1 MSGCLSSSMTGSTD
15 AGPLQPQEDPVPPS
29 TYDLRPLS
37 EGDGSTSARRGCRH
51 HRHQPRRRMTSAP
64 PSGQTI
70 QLTPLWEH
78 VVRVERIKYVERYIS
93 YISYFILVFF
103 FFFFS
108 FEKLE
113 HNTLV
118 SFFLDS
124 KF

>member
-37 EGDGSTSARRGCRH
+37 EGNGSSARRGTR

-78 VVRVERIKYVERYIS
+78 VVCVERIKSI
-93 YISYFILVFF
+93 IMLYFV
-103 FFFFS
+103 
-108 FEKLE
+108 
-113 HNTLV
+113 
-118 SFFLDS
+118 
-124 KF
+124 